1 MSQELV
7 KQEIQWIESNADL
20 ERVCEAWQDEKLL
33 AIDTEFMRS
42 QTYYPIPGLIQVND
56 GKCNYLIDPT
66 KIDDFF
72 PLTDIF
78 ENDDILKVLHSCS
91 EDLEVF
97 HHGFACLPKSLLDT
111 QVAAAL
117 AGYAFSLGFA
127 NLVREVLDVDLPKG
141 ETRSDWL
148 QRPLSV
154 AQVQYAA
161 MDVEYLYS
169 VAIKLISTLK
179 DCQRLEWAIED
190 SKALI
195 TNYYENQNCD
205 NSYLRFKS
213 AWKLNPKQLA
223 ILQKLCR
230 WREDKAQD
238 KNLPRNRIIKEPA
251 LMTIAQRNIMSLDK
265 LRQVEGVSERMV
277 RENGMQLIKLVEK
290 ANNLPVE
297 ELPERL
303 PKPLSSNERE
313 LLQGLKDKVAEVADK
328 LGVPVESLVK
338 KKDYEQLINSAKQ
351 GQLISPVH
359 FSGWR
364 SSVIAAA
371 LEKIVKDY
379 YAEGN
384 SEQGPAQ

>member
-1 MSQELV
+1 MSQDLV
-7 KQEIQWIESNADL
+7 KQEIHWIETNAQL
-20 ERVCEAWQDEKLL
+20 ERVCDVWQDEKLL

-56 GKCNYLIDPT
+56 GKSNYLIDPT

-78 ENDDILKVLHSCS
+78 ENDSILKVLHSCS

-111 QVAAAL
+111 QLAAAL
-117 AGYAFSLGFA
+117 SGYAFSLGFA

-161 MDVEYLYS
+161 MDVEYLYA
-169 VAIKLISTLK
+169 VAIKLISQLTEHG
-179 DCQRLEWAIED
+179 RLEWAMED

-195 TNYYENQNCD
+195 THYYENQNCD

-213 AWKLNPKQLA
+213 AWKLSSRQLA
-223 ILQKLCR
+223 VLQTLCR

-251 LMTIAQRNIMSLDK
+251 LMTIAQRNITTLDK
-265 LRQVEGVSERMV
+265 LRHVEGVSERMV
-277 RENGMQLIKLVEK
+277 RENGVQLMQLVAK
-290 ANNLPVE
+290 ANDLPAE
-297 ELPERL
+297 KLPPKL
-303 PKPLSSNERE
+303 PKPLSAAERE
-313 LLQGLKDKVAEVADK
+313 LLQSLKDKVSQIAGQ
-328 LGVPVESLVK
+328 LNVPVESLVK

-351 GQLISPVH
+351 GQMIPPVH
-359 FSGWR
+359 FDGWR
-364 SSVIAAA
+364 KDVVASE
-371 LEKIVKDY
+371 LEKLVTAHYSAGTTD
-379 YAEGN
+379 
-384 SEQGPAQ
+384 